1 MINYTYF
8 LLPVVGA
15 AIGWVT
21 NYAAIKLLFKPREP
35 REILGFRFQGLI
47 PKRRKEIAR
56 SIALAIEREILSK
69 EDIASMLG
77 NIEWKREVERIVDD
91 VIDHRLGSKRIR
103 AIPLI
108 GLVSENLA
116 YHIKHLLTKEVL
128 RQVDTKKEEL
138 VTRFRDK
145 VDLKEVMISKID
157 NLDFLSFERLLSDI
171 IARELKHLEYLGALM
186 GFMIGV
192 VQSVIFYLIV

>member
-1 MINYTYF
+1 MMSYKYL

-21 NYAAIKLLFKPREP
+21 NYAAIKLLFKPHEP

-56 SIALAIEREILSK
+56 SIALAIEKEILSK

-77 NIEWKREVERIVDD
+77 NIEWKKEVEQIMEDLV
-91 VIDHRLGSKRIR
+91 DHRLGSSKLKTL
-103 AIPLI
+103 PLI
-108 GLVSENLA
+108 GLVSENIT
-116 YHIKHLLTKEVL
+116 YHIKYLLTKEIL
-128 RQVDTKKEEL
+128 RQIDTKKEEL

-157 NLDFLSFERLLSDI
+157 NLDFLSFEKLLSDI
-171 IARELKHLEYLGALM
+171 IARELKHLEYLGAVM
-186 GFMIGV
+186 GFMIGA

>member
-1 MINYTYF
+1 MISYKYL
-8 LLPVVGA
+8 LLPIVGA

-21 NYAAIKLLFKPREP
+21 NYAAIKLLFKPHEP

-77 NIEWKREVERIVDD
+77 NIEWKREVEHIVDD
-91 VIDHRLGSKRIR
+91 VIDHRFGSRRFK

-108 GLVSENLA
+108 GLVSENLT

-157 NLDFLSFERLLSDI
+157 NLDFLSFEKLLSDI

>member
-1 MINYTYF
+1 MTSYIY
-8 LLPVVGA
+8 LLPPIIGA

-21 NYAAIKLLFKPREP
+21 NYAAIKLLFKPHEP
-35 REILGFRFQGLI
+35 REIFGFKFQGLI
-47 PKRRKEIAR
+47 PKRRKDIAR
-56 SIALAIEREILSK
+56 SIARAIEKEILSK

-77 NIEWKREVERIVDD
+77 DIEWKREVERIMEDLV
-91 VIDHRLGSKRIR
+91 DHRLGSKRLKTL
-103 AIPLI
+103 PVI
-108 GLVSENLA
+108 GLVTENLT
-116 YHIKHLLTKEVL
+116 YHIKYLLTKEIL
-128 RQVDTKKEEL
+128 RQIDTKKEEL

-157 NLDFLSFERLLSDI
+157 NLDFRSFERLLTDI
-171 IARELKHLEYLGALM
+171 IASELKHLEYLGAVM